1 MQKAIPHSCFYLSR
15 SLYKFVNPAQPICMK
30 KLQNF
35 MVCGLTG
42 WCMEILF
49 TSTGSMYRH
58 DRRLL
63 GQTSLWMF
71 PIYGMAAVIAPVSRR
86 LTSCPILLRGAIYSI
101 GIFTGEYVSGSFLKK
116 HKMCP
121 WDYSKAKANING
133 IIRLDYAPLWM
144 FAGLAFEKIL
154 AVTDPH

>member
-1 MQKAIPHSCFYLSR
+1 
-15 SLYKFVNPAQPICMK
+15 
-30 KLQNF
+30 

-71 PIYGMAAVIAPVSRR
+71 PIYGMAAFLKPVCCLVKKFPAGIRA
-86 LTSCPILLRGAIYSI
+86 LCYSI
-101 GIFTGEYVSGSFLKK
+101 FIFLGEYISGSILKK
-116 HKMCP
+116 HKICP
-121 WDYSKAKANING
+121 WDYSKAQANIKG
-133 IIRLDYAPLWM
+133 VIRLDYAPFWM
-144 FAGLAFEKIL
+144 IAGLIFENVL
-154 AVTDPH
+154 MRPRN